1 MNGYFHLLADTPT
14 VVGVHDGENGVEGWK
29 MREVAHPPNGTH
41 HHLLLLAGNDVD
53 SSWMVV
59 VLRPH
64 VLQLLLNNYVVGCNG
79 FHDGS

>member
-1 MNGYFHLLADTPT
+1 MNGHFHLLADTPT
-14 VVGVHDGENGVEGWK
+14 VVGAHDGENGEGGWR
-29 MREVAHPPNGTH
+29 MREDARPPNGTH
-41 HHLLLLAGNDVD
+41 HLLLLVDNDVD

-59 VLRPH
+59 VLQPH